1 MASGVISQLDFEGNS
16 CADTLAADAALD
28 SLRACGQG
36 NLLKLSRSDISLVS
50 ARQLHNVVVVQKR
63 WDFIKTRGLSVP
75 DPPDDSPDDT
85 SLQLSDEVVTTV
97 SVGVDAPR
105 THADPCWPTLE
116 QVSQCRK
123 ATPWFLWSA
132 MTNCLPHRIEGTVLS
147 RSASNYAWHYTQANF
162 DDIRAYFHGLEWFV
176 EGKVSFLELFVDFF
190 AFTGCH
196 LSNPKAGRTRD
207 LETAANFSASFAAA
221 IRAFPKVFQEKTP
234 AHPAVACLVSHLTS
248 FGMLK
253 QVIGLSMRPRFQC
266 PHVVHRFLCWS
277 WSQPMKRTSWKWILP
292 IEHLRQ

>member
-1 MASGVISQLDFEGNS
+1 MV
-16 CADTLAADAALD
+16 C
-28 SLRACGQG
+28 
-36 NLLKLSRSDISLVS
+36 S
-50 ARQLHNVVVVQKR
+50 A
-63 WDFIKTRGLSVP
+63 
-75 DPPDDSPDDT
+75 
-85 SLQLSDEVVTTV
+85 
-97 SVGVDAPR
+97 
-105 THADPCWPTLE
+105 
-116 QVSQCRK
+116 
-123 ATPWFLWSA
+123 
-132 MTNCLPHRIEGTVLS
+132 
-147 RSASNYAWHYTQANF
+147 
-162 DDIRAYFHGLEWFV
+162 

-207 LETAANFSASFAAA
+207 LETAADFAASFAAA

-253 QVIGLSMRPRFQC
+253 QAIGLSMRPRFRR

-277 WSQPMKRTSWKWILP
+277 WFQPMKRTSWKWILP